1 MSRYGE
7 QLSSE
12 QQVLADLVAKAGPEN
27 LVGVRLYAT
36 LTLEGNRLYEI
47 LSYDSESQRFRA
59 RDVLTGREPS
69 SVGSPLKEFEIGLAT
84 RSPEDPILQ
93 LLEHHQL
100 PVTRFIRRE
109 VQPSQIPE
117 RQVHAGRSE
126 SPRRA
131 EGSVRADGRGTERRS
146 ESRPRRSP
154 ERDLDARVES
164 PLPSRI
170 RPHRGD
176 FVGRSPEREHGAS
189 SRTGSAPLVSDGTAE
204 ERGGRAARH
213 RPPPLLR
220 SPRLELGIVAADRAG
235 APDAAG
241 RHVAAQK
248 ARGVRPVRGL
258 GKPPCRAGLW

>member
-7 QLSSE
+7 RLSSE

-47 LSYDSESQRFRA
+47 LSYDAEAQRFRA

-100 PVTRFIRRE
+100 PVTRFVRRE
-109 VQPSQIPE
+109 VQPSQVSE
-117 RQVHAGRSE
+117 RPVRAGQTE

-131 EGSVRADGRGTERRS
+131 EGSLRADGRGTERRG

-154 ERDLDARVES
+154 ERDLDARQDS
-164 PLPSRI
+164 PIPSRV

-189 SRTGSAPLVSDGTAE
+189 SRPRERAPSPRREPRRDRRARSRSPSTSSSSSESPAGT
-204 ERGGRAARH
+204 RH
-213 RPPPLLR
+213 RRRRPGRGHVRRRTPRRR
-220 SPRLELGIVAADRAG
+220 SRSSGGSSGSG
-235 APDAAG
+235 A
-241 RHVAAQK
+241 
-248 ARGVRPVRGL
+248 
-258 GKPPCRAGLW
+258 